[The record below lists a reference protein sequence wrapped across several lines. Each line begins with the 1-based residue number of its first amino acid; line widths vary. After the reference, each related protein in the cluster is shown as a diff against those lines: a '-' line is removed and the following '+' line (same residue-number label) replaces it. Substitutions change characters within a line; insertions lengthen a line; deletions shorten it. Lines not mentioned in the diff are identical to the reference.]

1 MGSTRVSEV
10 AGIMSIG
17 QGGQTLTGTK
27 EGDLKVQFAEVMSQ
41 MTTQV
46 GGGYNYGG
54 QNSRQDVAAVTGN
67 SSVAD
72 DYERYQNAAGS
83 IKDNSAGKTDI
94 QSENADEKLAAFDED
109 VRQVLKDK
117 LGVTDEE
124 IADAMQ
130 KLGLTVAD
138 LIQPNQLAQLTAE
151 LTGCENVGEL
161 LCNSSFMEIV
171 NEIGELSQ
179 NLLDELG
186 MTPQMFTEMAAATD
200 TNVNAEQLSAD
211 IQVPEND
218 NAVQTAADAVPEQM
232 ISDAKDDKTVQT
244 VLNADEVETQKPE
257 DNIVLQK
264 EVADNVKDTDDVNDG
279 LMPEKTEEPDV
290 KTESDKGQQTGSKN
304 ESGNASGQTAFVNQ
318 EHVADPAAVKTP
330 ENVPEFSRQLDTL
343 DLIRQVTE
351 FTKITVREAQT
362 TMEMQLNPEH
372 LGKIYI
378 EVTTKEGNVSA
389 HIMTQNELVK
399 EALEA
404 QMAELK
410 QSMNQAGVKVD
421 AVEVTVGSH
430 EFEKNLEQN
439 AKQEEQQAE
448 QARLEEEAKQLRQQE
463 EREAAL
469 QAEKDAG
476 IPYIGMPESSI
487 DATRTLGTHGMA
499 KSGWAYKKDGT
510 FKQMTYYW
518 YANNRTPIFTA
529 VCQDGKVI
537 ETQKI
542 DGYWSG
548 NALLVPVVKPDIPT
562 TFHSGSSGSV
572 REDYDNPEDL
582 YEDNRDWYDDE
593 DEAWDEWENG

>member
-1 MGSTRVSEV
+1 MGSTSVSEV
-10 AGIMSIG
+10 TGIMSIG

-54 QNSRQDVAAVTGN
+54 QNSKQNMSAVTGKN
-67 SSVAD
+67 SAAD
-72 DYERYQNAAGS
+72 NYERYQNTVGS

-94 QSENADEKLAAFDED
+94 QTENVDEKLTAFDED

-124 IADAMQ
+124 ITDAMQ

-161 LCNSSFMEIV
+161 LCNSSFMEVV

-186 MTPQMFTEMAAATD
+186 MTPQMFTEMAAATTITVTD
-200 TNVNAEQLSAD
+200 TNVNAEQLPD
-211 IQVPEND
+211 IQVPEGD
-218 NAVQTAADAVPEQM
+218 NAAQTVADTVPEQM

-264 EVADNVKDTDDVNDG
+264 EVTENVKDTDDVNDETTVTEEDS
-279 LMPEKTEEPDV
+279 LIPEKTEEPDT
-290 KTESDKGQQTGSKN
+290 KAEPDKGQQTGSKN

-318 EHVADPAAVKTP
+318 EHVADPASVKTP

-372 LGKIYI
+372 LGKLYI

-439 AKQEEQQAE
+439 AKQEERQAE
-448 QARLEEEAKQLRQQE
+448 EQEKASTKTRRINLDELDELSGVMSEEEALVAQIM
-463 EREAAL
+463 A
-469 QAEKDAG
+469 D
-476 IPYIGMPESSI
+476 
-487 DATRTLGTHGMA
+487 HGN
-499 KSGWAYKKDGT
+499 SVDY
-510 FKQMTYYW
+510 
-518 YANNRTPIFTA
+518 TA
-529 VCQDGKVI
+529 
-537 ETQKI
+537 
-542 DGYWSG
+542 
-548 NALLVPVVKPDIPT
+548 
-562 TFHSGSSGSV
+562 
-572 REDYDNPEDL
+572 
-582 YEDNRDWYDDE
+582 
-593 DEAWDEWENG
+593 

>member
-200 TNVNAEQLSAD
+200 TNVNAEQLPAD

-439 AKQEEQQAE
+439 AKQEERQAE
-448 QARLEEEAKQLRQQE
+448 EQE
-463 EREAAL
+463 RL
-469 QAEKDAG
+469 QAQAKRDLDLTIKGLKLDVVDAVQELGLDAG
-476 IPYIGMPESSI
+476 FRNLIAVEDLATITDEDERKAKLTERVKGMKKLF
-487 DATRTLGTHGMA
+487 DAEVA
-499 KSGWAYKKDGT
+499 KEVAKAKAEFLKGSTPATGSTSKKDETKYDAYKK
-510 FKQMTYYW
+510 
-518 YANNRTPIFTA
+518 A
-529 VCQDGKVI
+529 
-537 ETQKI
+537 
-542 DGYWSG
+542 G
-548 NALLVPVVKPDIPT
+548 NVK
-562 TFHSGSSGSV
+562 GMLNEKLGAY
-572 REDYDNPEDL
+572 RNK
-582 YEDNRDWYDDE
+582 
-593 DEAWDEWENG
+593 ENEE

>member
-1 MGSTRVSEV
+1 MGSTSVSEV
-10 AGIMSIG
+10 TGIMSVG

-46 GGGYNYGG
+46 GGGYSYGG
-54 QNSRQDVAAVTGN
+54 QSSKQDTAAVTGQ
-67 SSVAD
+67 SSVTD
-72 DYERYQNAAGS
+72 NYERYQNTVCG
-83 IKDNSAGKTDI
+83 IKDNSTVESDVKAEDTDK
-94 QSENADEKLAAFDED
+94 KLAAFDED

-124 IADAMQ
+124 ITDAMQ
-130 KLGLTVAD
+130 KLGLTIAD

-161 LCNSSFMEIV
+161 LCNDSFMEIV
-171 NEIGELSQ
+171 NKIGELSQ
-179 NLLDELG
+179 NLLDDLG
-186 MTPQMFTEMAAATD
+186 MTPQMFTETFAATVTD
-200 TNVNAEQLSAD
+200 FTNEKPADVEQVAEAENAEKP
-211 IQVPEND
+211 VVND
-218 NAVQTAADAVPEQM
+218 VPEQM
-232 ISDAKDDKTVQT
+232 VSDVKEDKTVQT
-244 VLNADEVETQKPE
+244 VLNADETEAQKPE

-439 AKQEEQQAE
+439 AKQEERQAE
-448 QARLEEEAKQLRQQE
+448 EQEKASPKTRRINLDELDELSGVMSEEEALVAQIM
-463 EREAAL
+463 A
-469 QAEKDAG
+469 D
-476 IPYIGMPESSI
+476 
-487 DATRTLGTHGMA
+487 HGN
-499 KSGWAYKKDGT
+499 SVDY
-510 FKQMTYYW
+510 
-518 YANNRTPIFTA
+518 TA
-529 VCQDGKVI
+529 
-537 ETQKI
+537 
-542 DGYWSG
+542 
-548 NALLVPVVKPDIPT
+548 
-562 TFHSGSSGSV
+562 
-572 REDYDNPEDL
+572 
-582 YEDNRDWYDDE
+582 
-593 DEAWDEWENG
+593 

>member
-130 KLGLTVAD
+130 KLGLIVAD

-186 MTPQMFTEMAAATD
+186 MTPQMFTETVAAASQVVT
-200 TNVNAEQLSAD
+200 TPESAGIEQLPEMQVTENVKAD
-211 IQVPEND
+211 KTAANDTSDQMNSVLKEENT
-218 NAVQTAADAVPEQM
+218 VQTA
-232 ISDAKDDKTVQT
+232 SD
-244 VLNADEVETQKPE
+244 ADEVEIQKPE
-257 DNIVLQK
+257 DNILLQK
-264 EVADNVKDTDDVNDG
+264 EVAEETDTKADDG
-279 LMPEKTEEPDV
+279 
-290 KTESDKGQQTGSKN
+290 QTGNRN
-304 ESGNASGQTAFVNQ
+304 ESGNTSNQTAFVSQ
-318 EHVADPAAVKTP
+318 EHTVDPAAAKTP
-330 ENVPEFSRQLDTL
+330 ETVPEFSRQLDTL

-351 FTKITVREAQT
+351 FTKVTVREAQT

-372 LGKIYI
+372 LGKLYI

-399 EALEA
+399 EALES

-439 AKQEEQQAE
+439 AKQDERQAEEQEKASPKTRRINLDE
-448 QARLEEEAKQLRQQE
+448 LDELSGVMSEEEALVAQIM
-463 EREAAL
+463 A
-469 QAEKDAG
+469 D
-476 IPYIGMPESSI
+476 
-487 DATRTLGTHGMA
+487 HGN
-499 KSGWAYKKDGT
+499 SVDY
-510 FKQMTYYW
+510 
-518 YANNRTPIFTA
+518 TA
-529 VCQDGKVI
+529 
-537 ETQKI
+537 
-542 DGYWSG
+542 
-548 NALLVPVVKPDIPT
+548 
-562 TFHSGSSGSV
+562 
-572 REDYDNPEDL
+572 
-582 YEDNRDWYDDE
+582 
-593 DEAWDEWENG
+593 

>member
-1 MGSTRVSEV
+1 MGSTSVSEV
-10 AGIMSIG
+10 TGIMSVG

-46 GGGYNYGG
+46 GGGYSYGG
-54 QNSRQDVAAVTGN
+54 QSSKQGTAAVTGQ
-67 SSVAD
+67 SSVTD
-72 DYERYQNAAGS
+72 NYERYQNTVGG
-83 IKDNSAGKTDI
+83 IKDNSTAKSDVKAEDTDK
-94 QSENADEKLAAFDED
+94 KLAAFDED

-124 IADAMQ
+124 ITDAMQ
-130 KLGLTVAD
+130 KLGLTIAD

-161 LCNSSFMEIV
+161 LCNDSFMEIV

-186 MTPQMFTEMAAATD
+186 MTPQMFTETVAATD
-200 TNVNAEQLSAD
+200 TNVNAEQLPAD

-218 NAVQTAADAVPEQM
+218 NAVQTAADDVPEQM
-232 ISDAKDDKTVQT
+232 VSDVKEDKTVQT
-244 VLNADEVETQKPE
+244 VLNAGEMEAQKPE
-257 DNIVLQK
+257 DNIVLQN
-264 EVADNVKDTDDVNDG
+264 EVADSVKDTDDVNDETTVTGEDG
-279 LMPEKTEEPDV
+279 LMPEKTEESDV
-290 KTESDKGQQTGSKN
+290 KTESDKGQQTDSRN
-304 ESGNASGQTAFVNQ
+304 ESGNTSNQTAFVTQ
-318 EHVADPAAVKTP
+318 EHTAEPAMVKTP

-439 AKQEEQQAE
+439 AKQEERQAE
-448 QARLEEEAKQLRQQE
+448 EQEKASPKTRRINLDELDELSGVMSEEEALVAQIM
-463 EREAAL
+463 A
-469 QAEKDAG
+469 D
-476 IPYIGMPESSI
+476 
-487 DATRTLGTHGMA
+487 HGN
-499 KSGWAYKKDGT
+499 SVDY
-510 FKQMTYYW
+510 
-518 YANNRTPIFTA
+518 TA
-529 VCQDGKVI
+529 
-537 ETQKI
+537 
-542 DGYWSG
+542 
-548 NALLVPVVKPDIPT
+548 
-562 TFHSGSSGSV
+562 
-572 REDYDNPEDL
+572 
-582 YEDNRDWYDDE
+582 
-593 DEAWDEWENG
+593 